1 MNIILTQQ
9 DADFILKYIRND
21 LEQLAEVS
29 SELDE
34 KYKKLQSS
42 FTDRLKS
49 NRDAVTIM
57 EIARTAAEAM
67 SETTTEMKNDLEKC
81 IMLLTVGS
89 EVKDENIA

>member
-9 DADFILKYIRND
+9 DADFILKYIRSD

-49 NRDAVTIM
+49 NKDAVTIM
-57 EIARTAAEAM
+57 EIAKVATEAM
-67 SETTTEMKNDLEKC
+67 SETTTEIKNDLEKC

-89 EVKDENIA
+89 EVSNENIA

>member
-9 DADFILKYIRND
+9 DADFILKFIRND

-42 FTDRLKS
+42 FTDRLKG
-49 NRDAVTIM
+49 NKDAVTIM
-57 EIARTAAEAM
+57 EIARVAAEAM
-67 SETTTEMKNDLEKC
+67 NETTTEMKNDLEKC

-89 EVKDENIA
+89 EAKDENIA

>member
-9 DADFILKYIRND
+9 DADFILKYIRSD

-49 NRDAVTIM
+49 NKDAVTIM

-67 SETTTEMKNDLEKC
+67 SETTTEIKNDLEKC

>member
-9 DADFILKYIRND
+9 DADFILKFIRND

-42 FTDRLKS
+42 FTDRLKN